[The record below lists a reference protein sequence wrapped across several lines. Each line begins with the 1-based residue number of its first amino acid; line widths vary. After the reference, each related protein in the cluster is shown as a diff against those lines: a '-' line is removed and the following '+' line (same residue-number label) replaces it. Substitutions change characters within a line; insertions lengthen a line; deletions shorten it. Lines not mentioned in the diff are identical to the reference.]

1 MGYNCLNN
9 KVMNRNSN
17 FPAVLREPGK
27 LRTGVC
33 AESEWTWELLLA
45 SHLILADG

>member
-1 MGYNCLNN
+1 MGYNCFGN
-9 KVMNRNSN
+9 KAMNRNSN

-27 LRTGVC
+27 LRAGVF

-45 SHLILADG
+45 PPLRLADG